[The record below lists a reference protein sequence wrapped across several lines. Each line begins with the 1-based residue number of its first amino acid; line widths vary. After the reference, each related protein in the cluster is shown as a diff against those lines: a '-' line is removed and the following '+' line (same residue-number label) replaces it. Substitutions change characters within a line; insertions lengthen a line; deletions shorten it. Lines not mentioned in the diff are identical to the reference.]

1 MVYYDVIS
9 KYTLMC
15 FLFNP
20 YCQSIELKSFCSFVD
35 GESSVDMA
43 KLTETLMAAW
53 DRIFDGD
60 NSGPIANVKAT
71 AASVASTIAQ
81 VAQALLDS
89 EPSTLSS
96 KEEKV
101 RFYLMYQQIC
111 VYILLFFFY
120 LRYHYYSQNVFVT
133 LCISVSRT
141 NFVIYRF
148 CILYFK
154 FLIVD

>member
-1 MVYYDVIS
+1 
-9 KYTLMC
+9 
-15 FLFNP
+15 
-20 YCQSIELKSFCSFVD
+20 
-35 GESSVDMA
+35 MA

-96 KEEKV
+96 NEEKV
-101 RFYLMYQQIC
+101 RFCLMSFSQGSPKTLRAFLDGFS
-111 VYILLFFFY
+111 LLK
-120 LRYHYYSQNVFVT
+120 LVFGAHK
-133 LCISVSRT
+133 S
-141 NFVIYRF
+141 
-148 CILYFK
+148 
-154 FLIVD
+154 

>member
-1 MVYYDVIS
+1 
-9 KYTLMC
+9 
-15 FLFNP
+15 
-20 YCQSIELKSFCSFVD
+20 
-35 GESSVDMA
+35 MA

-101 RFYLMYQQIC
+101 RFCLMYQQNIC
-111 VYILLFFFY
+111 VYIFTFMLIFMFFFIIAKIFSS
-120 LRYHYYSQNVFVT
+120 LFALVCT
-133 LCISVSRT
+133 ISRT
-141 NFVIYRF
+141 NCVIYRF
-148 CILYFK
+148 CISIY
-154 FLIVD
+154 

>member
-1 MVYYDVIS
+1 
-9 KYTLMC
+9 
-15 FLFNP
+15 
-20 YCQSIELKSFCSFVD
+20 
-35 GESSVDMA
+35 MA

-101 RFYLMYQQIC
+101 RFCLMYQQNIC
-111 VYILLFFFY
+111 VYIFTFFVNIYAITNIAKMFLSLFA
-120 LRYHYYSQNVFVT
+120 LVFQEQIV
-133 LCISVSRT
+133 LFIDFAS
-141 NFVIYRF
+141 Y
-148 CILYFK
+148 ILNS
-154 FLIVD
+154 L

>member
-1 MVYYDVIS
+1 
-9 KYTLMC
+9 
-15 FLFNP
+15 
-20 YCQSIELKSFCSFVD
+20 
-35 GESSVDMA
+35 MA

-101 RFYLMYQQIC
+101 RFYLMYQQNIC
-111 VYILLFFFY
+111 VYIFSFFCWY
-120 LRYHYYSQNVFVT
+120 LHYHYYSQNVFVT
-133 LCISVSRT
+133 LCI
-141 NFVIYRF
+141 YRF

-154 FLIVD
+154 FFIVD